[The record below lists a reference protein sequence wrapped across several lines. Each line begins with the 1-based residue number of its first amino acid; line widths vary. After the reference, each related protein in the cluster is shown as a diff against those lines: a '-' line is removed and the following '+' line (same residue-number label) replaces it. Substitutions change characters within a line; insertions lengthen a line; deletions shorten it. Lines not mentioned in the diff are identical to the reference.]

1 MVRFV
6 GHSLLLSP
14 VLGCPM
20 PLGHTVSTWPCSGL
34 ATLAPGVYCWNVTQQ
49 PSWLIRREVMFSFS
63 PCHVRFRLHRSAGIF
78 VKTALLRVLG
88 ESSSPLPHRPSPMFP
103 FPCMAQ
109 PLLAIFLQK
118 FPACMKKNL
127 HATQMGR

>member
-1 MVRFV
+1 M
-6 GHSLLLSP
+6 
-14 VLGCPM
+14 
-20 PLGHTVSTWPCSGL
+20 
-34 ATLAPGVYCWNVTQQ
+34 
-49 PSWLIRREVMFSFS
+49 MFSFS

-78 VKTALLRVLG
+78 VKTTLLSVLG

-118 FPACMKKNL
+118 FPEPACNTR
-127 HATQMGR
+127 ATSKGLRAEQQGTHRIIE